1 LLLGDINVG
10 KTTLLNKYT
19 ENEDRKST
27 IGVDFKKK
35 DIKVGNNDIT
45 LQIWDTA
52 GQERYR

>member
-1 LLLGDINVG
+1 MLLGDINVG

-19 ENEDRKST
+19 EIEDRKST

-52 GQERYR
+52 G